1 MVAVH
6 RAGAASLCPR
16 AVPLREERQ
25 LDPCWGGVRL
35 GEASPSAH
43 EFCAWTGDDLTPTGR
58 QEWVRLVAVES
69 DWAGLLPGEL
79 LGHRVS
85 GAAEDPMGV
94 LAGFDRWPTKR
105 QGVES
110 ARAAT
115 SRVDHR

>member
-35 GEASPSAH
+35 GEAPPGAH

-58 QEWVRLVAVES
+58 QEWVRLAPS
-69 DWAGLLPGEL
+69 RATGRACY
-79 LGHRVS
+79 RVNCS
-85 GAAEDPMGV
+85 VIGCPAPRRTLWECSPASTG
-94 LAGFDRWPTKR
+94 GR
-105 QGVES
+105 QS
-110 ARAAT
+110 AKA
-115 SRVDHR
+115 